1 MTIFIILLVVLI
13 LVVVSRPNIPNVI
26 TPNYL
31 QARIRTLE
39 SSRVTNLVFLIGF
52 TVVILSINGQIGLLD
67 IFIVIFF
74 TVRHTRIKGDLVSLR
89 DQLKYLTRENG
100 ST

>member
-13 LVVVSRPNIPNVI
+13 LVVVRRPNIPNVI

-39 SSRVTNLVFLIGF
+39 SSRWTNLVFLIGF

-67 IFIVIFF
+67 IFIFIFF
-74 TVRHTRIKGDLVSLR
+74 AVRHTRIKGDLVSLR

-100 ST
+100 GT